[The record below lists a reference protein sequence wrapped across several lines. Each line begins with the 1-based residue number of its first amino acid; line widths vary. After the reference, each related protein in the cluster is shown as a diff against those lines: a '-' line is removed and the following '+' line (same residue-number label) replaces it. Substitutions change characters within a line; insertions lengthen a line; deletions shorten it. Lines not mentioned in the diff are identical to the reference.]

1 MIFDFINI
9 IQNDIQTKY
18 YINIIKNNTY
28 KFDVKKMQHI
38 SVRFDIELDTLESI
52 IDYIKNV
59 KNIFFEFELVI
70 NNYKKI
76 RINLTKENGNV
87 GNSEIYLIFDDVKWS
102 FNCYEESYDRGDL
115 FIYKNTIKYDIN
127 DYDYYYNNQDD
138 FLETDILHLVIFNI
152 YKNIENIKITD
163 KKQLYNYI
171 MSVVRQ
177 VKIDSLI

>member
-102 FNCYEESYDRGDL
+102 FNFYEKSHDGDL
-115 FIYKNTIKYDIN
+115 FIYKNTIKYNIN
-127 DYDYYYNNQDD
+127 DYDYYYNNQDGL
-138 FLETDILHLVIFNI
+138 LETDILHLVIFNI

>member
-102 FNCYEESYDRGDL
+102 FNCYEESYDRDDL
-115 FIYKNTIKYDIN
+115 VIYNNTIKYDIN
-127 DYDYYYNNQDD
+127 DYDYYYNNQDGL
-138 FLETDILHLVIFNI
+138 LETDILHLVIFNI